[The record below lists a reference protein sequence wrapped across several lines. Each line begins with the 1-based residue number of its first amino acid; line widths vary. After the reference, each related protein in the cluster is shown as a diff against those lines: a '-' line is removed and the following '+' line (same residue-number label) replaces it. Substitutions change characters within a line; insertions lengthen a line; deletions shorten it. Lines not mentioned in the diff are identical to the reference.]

1 MTSTSGL
8 RGDLT
13 QHTERHVSRRKSR
26 IAAYLEQRL
35 TQLVHGPPEVQ
46 RAAQVR
52 LELPVLSDGGEHRH
66 HHQAA
71 IFQLQT
77 GPIPHSTPDVLDGG
91 LEERRQK
98 RIAWCRPLNVRFTNH
113 ALTDAPLG
121 LVSCVIVTSSVT
133 LLLGIQLTPS
143 NGPKQDHQAP
153 TATPPLSH
161 DQFVAALQ

>member
-13 QHTERHVSRRKSR
+13 QRAERHVSRGKSR

-35 TQLVHGPPEVQ
+35 AQLFHGPTEVQ

-52 LELPVLSDGGEHRH
+52 LELRGVHSGGGEYRH

-77 GPIPHSTPDVLDGG
+77 GPIPQSTPDVFDGG

-98 RIAWCRPLNVRFTNH
+98 RIARCRRLTKH
-113 ALTDAPLG
+113 ALTIDTPLG
-121 LVSCVIVTSSVT
+121 LM
-133 LLLGIQLTPS
+133 
-143 NGPKQDHQAP
+143 
-153 TATPPLSH
+153 
-161 DQFVAALQ
+161 